1 MKNKL
6 LFERLWEHGRTLRRV
21 GLVLVMCLT
30 LCIPN
35 AWADTE
41 LVNINL
47 SSWSTQSVSA
57 SDSVSGYYFK
67 SASNITNGSGWVKSG
82 NASKTQ
88 NYIGIPLS
96 GINGSVTITVT
107 HQSSRPTMGYEL
119 VTGNSAYNANYSH
132 SNSMSTTRIGT
143 NGTTTT
149 ITINNLSGSYGHLI
163 LGATGNAT
171 NGTFYISRIVVTTP
185 AAASTKR
192 IYMKAG
198 AWNSDNPYFYAHS
211 WGSSN
216 SDVLMTLAGCET
228 DVFYADIPSGN
239 TSVLFTRQSTN
250 SGIKYKNETGN
261 WNQSA
266 DITISTNNK
275 FTFSAWDNG
284 SGYSTFTGGTY
295 SAPTYTISFN
305 GNGSTSGSTSSHT
318 GIACNGSQT
327 LRANGFTRTG
337 WTFTGWN
344 TDKYGK
350 GTAYA
355 AGATVS
361 AITSN
366 ITLYAQWEKEI
377 YLKMGSGWADANA
390 WFAIYYYDSGA
401 DSNNGWVKMNLAESC
416 SDPAVYKATVPGNG
430 YNTIIFVRKNPADMT
445 LPSWSN
451 KWNQTTNQSLPTSN
465 NQFTITGGSGDSYT
479 GSWGTYSAPTY
490 TISYAANSGSGS
502 MSSQTGIAC
511 GTDKATTANAFT
523 RDGYSFTGWKA
534 NVDVKVGGSTKTA
547 GTLLADK
554 VTIQDISSNITL
566 TAQWEEAATCSGD
579 PTALVSGTLYQ
590 VSDMASACLGEITS
604 TGQYFYGLSSN
615 GKFYINGTTN
625 SNNASTGTVEI
636 KTASNTIDKVNF
648 TGIAWFK
655 GAGTN
660 TCRSIKFVVPSAGT
674 LTIYGKTSS
683 SKGNV
688 VIKTESSGNTTVIA
702 NSVNA
707 YASGSTTVSA
717 GTYYVLSDGESAAI
731 VGLKFVEE
739 SCSATQPG
747 TIGKGTLS
755 ACTLRLTAGGSPA
768 ANNTWYWQS
777 SADGT
782 DKSES
787 GATKDVTSTG
797 TYYIRSYCTTGSGCW
812 SEAQTVT
819 VSASDLTPA
828 APTALAAASHTA
840 KGVTLTVTDAA
851 NTNDYEFYVNT
862 SSSAPSA
869 GTSASYTSTSKSVTI
884 TDKYAGTTFY
894 AWARAKCGS
903 NKSAWTALTGS
914 TFTTSTVSAA
924 YHLTNVSKTS
934 GAESGIGGSTFSAV
948 FSANTD
954 YSIPTPVVTIGGNAA
969 TSGTD
974 YTWTEG
980 TGALTIAKEKITG
993 NIDITLNSVP
1003 SAPSSAT
1010 ISGAY
1015 HYFPGE
1021 SISLTVTPSGNN
1033 GPTTYQ
1039 WYKGGKADGNRIT
1052 GATSATYTKN
1062 SCAFA
1067 DAGSYYCKVTCN
1079 ATSIWAESGNSYD
1092 VKILKLYVKGS
1103 KNGEDYG
1110 NVDFVKVN
1118 STTATAS
1125 IALGSGWTYGFNI
1138 ADGCGHY
1145 YGNTG
1150 TMTESNH
1157 SGWTMDVLNG
1167 EDCGLTT
1174 TNAAT
1179 YTFTINY
1186 SNLAAIVVT
1195 DVTYP
1200 SANQAAG
1207 KVIYFDN
1214 NSSNWENLHYRIG
1227 KTNHTQATSMTK
1239 VPGTA
1244 NLYKVTTTAYDNFAG
1259 WQIGNAAGDNGSG
1272 KSIYNTKNAPA
1283 ITASTAYEGGA
1294 VTADAVTVT
1303 PGVDHST
1310 GTSSDNDNCEFYSK
1324 TITSGMKTDNVAISP
1339 YSNGTITVNYT
1350 NTSGS
1355 TATLT
1360 SGNADLAH
1368 SVILTSITAVADEGY
1383 NASAITINGGAYS
1396 ANYVVTGNTTI
1407 AASFTLKTYTISYNK
1422 GTNGTGSKASETKT
1436 HGVNFTLPGSTFTYD
1451 GHAQDGWSTS
1461 DGGALAYALSG
1472 SYTTNAAQEFFP
1484 HWKCNTPTITD
1495 NGDNTV
1501 SITVPSGTTVRYT
1514 TDGTD
1519 PSSSTGTVYSSPF
1532 SIVADCTV
1540 KAIAYQSGCTDSE
1553 VVSEDCT
1560 YSGGGGDCHKYFYY
1574 ATLSAPSPAPTK
1586 NEGSFFSSVPT
1597 GSGGSLSES
1606 WVIDGV
1612 TYTTSNRFSNNS
1624 NIGTFTVQSGKVATM
1639 YVMFQGSGSYTMTI
1653 KKGGS
1658 NYKTGIDA
1666 GSGIKKYTEEDMGPG
1681 TYAVTTSGNVG
1692 LLLLIVD
1699 VCDDGPD
1706 VTAPTLSSS
1715 VPANSATDIAAS
1727 GNIVLTF
1734 SENVSIVDASKFTL
1748 TGGAGTLNTA
1758 GATVSGAAVTIPYS
1772 GLANS
1777 TVYTFSTAA
1786 GAVQDGSGN
1795 ANAALSNIVFTT
1807 VAPAPAG
1814 GDCDMY
1820 VWFADPTTDNGGAAN
1835 TDKFTTYPTAS
1846 TSNMTGSFTIDEVTY
1861 SITKRRQVG
1870 SGSTI
1875 AAFTVPANHTGIYYA
1890 IIGSTGTGTRTIYL
1904 KQGETTIQTMTDAV
1918 AGSSSTGSNVTIE
1931 NIAPGS
1937 YTITAN
1943 NGTNVGFMGLKL
1955 CDVEACSAPTITVQP
1970 TNSADKTL
1978 GETVSFSL
1986 TATGADSYQ
1995 WYRCNSSGDE
2005 MVVLS
2010 GETASSLSFIAAI
2023 TGTAYYRCRALKD
2036 CGMSVLS
2043 NVVSVS
2049 VTPIEFTIHYT
2060 AGVAS
2065 GTTYTTETFTA
2076 SKEVNDAVETYIAES
2091 SLSKYTFTGVTFPA
2105 GANGQMSNQISM
2117 PAEYDANKYVSFT
2130 FDVASNYQIQ
2140 LTNID
2145 LQVRSSANTAENQN
2159 FKIVVSDAYGH
2170 LYTKES
2176 LSVADQSDKVQIGGD
2191 IDDATHFVGT
2201 VTVKLYGWTS
2211 DDKAYRINKDIY
2223 ITGEVSSLP
2232 APTAS
2237 WTARPASAT
2246 VGDGGKTYTL
2256 TTDGTNT
2263 VAWSI
2268 TDQSGATDAALS
2280 PTSGLTTTLDDYSAA
2295 GSLYVQASVTGD
2307 GIHYLSTPA
2316 TLLRQRVVIS
2326 ADCEET
2332 TLISATLSSCT
2343 GTGDVTGTPGG
2354 TSAVAF
2360 ESCESLDGG
2369 YKMGKDGSYMRL
2381 ALTSGNFAAN
2391 DEVKITITKASDL
2404 GDGALH
2410 IYKYASSAWTELGSV
2425 VAAGAGT
2432 YTYRLTESN
2441 VSTPFN
2447 TIGLYRTGK
2456 NQNPYVKALSVV
2468 RNSCSASKPSSVTVT
2483 ASPAGPYAI
2492 GATPTLTVTATNA
2505 DTYQWYSNTNN
2516 TASDGFL
2523 LVGETA
2529 TTYSPSTA
2537 IAGTTYYYC
2546 VATNASG
2553 STVSNIITVTV
2564 NSAKTAPTVSWTD
2577 TYETPNYGGGGY
2589 AVKATVSTAEWDGT
2603 LTTDMLTASD
2613 GVTLTGVSVSGKV
2626 ITATYGVT
2634 ETARSP
2640 LSFSLTLPETTN
2652 YTALAANKEITFD
2665 RCGEGEVI
2673 ATTETKLPVKSSY
2686 TTASNPTYRWETAG
2700 VGWLT
2705 LVTGSSTL
2713 SSTSDSYSGFS
2724 YRSNSGKSSITF
2736 YSELDAVSAVRIYI
2750 KGGGSTTLS
2759 KVQKGTTLGKY
2770 TQLAPSTDY
2779 DYSYSNGSS
2788 SIESREQGYIEI
2800 TFKTALSANTFVE
2813 ITLNRNTE
2821 YYGVGLI
2828 TGNSEV
2834 GNITTAISWAAP
2846 APDATVN
2853 KTTTDANFRYEAVK
2867 ASDAASQATLGTI
2880 SYKSSVPAV
2889 ATVSATGVV
2898 DVLSEGTTTITAT
2911 LAGSGCYKKA
2921 TKSYTLNVA
2930 AATCTDLAGTIAAS
2944 GTDIT
2949 IDGNTVTKADACAA
2963 VTLTVSGHTG
2973 EDAGATYQWYKDG
2986 ESLGGSFQTKSISV
3000 TDNGDYTVEVT
3011 NTGGVHCTMPATNTI
3026 TITGNAISITKIVD
3040 EWYVKNGRR
3049 TPDIALATIEG
3060 TTSWKVND
3068 GSADI
3073 WVVSDGVASTTTGFG
3088 ECQFE
3093 LRDGIVYLKGTQDD
3107 GSAPSG
3113 LAAGDVTLTITAVR
3127 DCSGASPNVS
3137 ITIHKQAATVTPS
3150 IAFIVDGT
3158 KGDPVNNVATAKTSS
3173 RPIWVYLST
3182 YFDLTGCNAYWTNNE
3197 KLIRQYYSQFDAI
3210 VITDDPS
3217 TDTKPSS
3224 GLKYVNALG
3233 TMVDVRPILTMEAY
3247 VGKYG
3252 ASSNWHIGGTPSSP
3266 NPRQYELKLQCKDHD
3281 IFSDLT
3287 PSANFRSEEIDGET
3301 YYYVTM
3307 VDNSVTPY
3315 VGLAD
3320 DAETET
3326 YPALQ
3331 GFSAASI
3338 KGTGMLGIGTISDGT
3353 LQGGVERQ
3361 DEPTARMMILGIQH
3375 QAMAALTS
3383 EGKQV
3388 IKNAINYLLKTD
3400 MEEVDDCSNYFIGT
3414 TDHEWNKASNW
3425 SSGKVPDA
3433 STKARILV
3441 PVTIST
3447 KVHVAQV
3454 DIAVDGKS
3462 IHYDSGNTNC
3472 SGSVTIASTGALIVE
3487 GQVRRTTNGRL
3498 FTEDELQ
3505 PTTPADLTIQTSSS
3519 AQGALIFDNS
3529 DGETQ
3534 ATVVVHSSANK
3545 AGSTRNWQYLTSPLQ
3560 ETPVTEF
3567 FYGVGTYTYKHSEA
3581 DGGWVRYNL
3590 GTTFHAF
3597 DAIGL
3602 TQEAAKDFVFYGP
3615 LAPTGEWN
3623 LSLTHTHS
3631 GNNLFGNSWTAPI
3644 DLKALVRN
3652 TDFDGNIDLDLAIY
3666 NTGVDQKN
3674 GSGEFVQ
3681 AANADNTPGTWHH
3694 VPLLLATLDGGGWT
3708 GMTVIP
3714 AYQAFQL
3721 KATAAATLTIDYD
3734 KCVRGSES
3742 KNYTE
3747 PLRAPRRRSAGRADS
3762 DIEALRLA
3770 VSDAKGVAYIYLLEG
3785 EQFTEGYDNGWEL
3798 SYTANSKY
3806 GKLYAI
3812 SPEQGDMMAL
3822 ARPSLE
3828 GTMVGFQPGESSEY
3842 TITFNETDGYYY
3854 LNDLKMEQSTLIQ
3867 AGESYTFSVEEGESA
3882 NRFLISSVPFN
3893 KPGIVTGVTNPNAEA
3908 PKAQKVIYNDKLY
3921 IIRGGKVFSA
3931 DGQLVK

>member
-1 MKNKL
+1 MKNFNF
-6 LFERLWEHGRTLRRV
+6 FEKLWEHSRTLRRV
-21 GLVLVMCLT
+21 GLVLVMCIIT
-30 LCIPN
+30 IIQT
-35 AWADTE
+35 WA
-41 LVNINL
+41 VN
-47 SSWSTQSVSA
+47 SA
-57 SDSVSGYYFK
+57 FTPGEILYVNGYSG
-67 SASNITNGSGWVKSG
+67 G
-82 NASKTQ
+82 NA
-88 NYIGIPLS
+88 
-96 GINGSVTITVT
+96 
-107 HQSSRPTMGYEL
+107 
-119 VTGNSAYNANYSH
+119 
-132 SNSMSTTRIGT
+132 
-143 NGTTTT
+143 
-149 ITINNLSGSYGHLI
+149 
-163 LGATGNAT
+163 
-171 NGTFYISRIVVTTP
+171 
-185 AAASTKR
+185 
-192 IYMKAG
+192 
-198 AWNSDNPYFYAHS
+198 
-211 WGSSN
+211 WGSSACVKAEFSKNGSNAKEVDTHWMFDKDGGKLFYIIVPADRSDYSKLRLHRYASNCSTNWNFNGDIQQSNRSSDAYNTLYSDGTGDAN
-216 SDVLMTLAGCET
+216 SGWKSPGETYKFDLYGSTNGWASAIGTMEHVGNGKFFYGFTFTAAATSYNFKLCDSWSIWWGASSDGNDVTLSGLTVGKEYYIYATMDLATSLNYNNGSNPRSSLQVKALEVHEPGVYESASGYNKSLKTYSGYDYEIYRYSKNSSNWYIFAGESLTTNTSDKHCLLEIPASS
-228 DVFYADIPSGN
+228 DYAAKTLGWILHRGGVSGN
-239 TSVLFTRQSTN
+239 TSSASSTA
-250 SGIKYKNETGN
+250 GE
-261 WNQSA
+261 
-266 DITISTNNK
+266 
-275 FTFSAWDNG
+275 FSAVGSSQAMKCYQNPGTYGQGYTLFVKGYDKFHLWAQDKDVSKSYIIKVYVNG
-284 SGYSTFTGGTY
+284 SDVTDNSAASLTIREYALDPSETSLIQIQCLGT
-295 SAPTYTISFN
+295 
-305 GNGSTSGSTSSHT
+305 TSS
-318 GIACNGSQT
+318 
-327 LRANGFTRTG
+327 
-337 WTFTGWN
+337 N
-344 TDKYGK
+344 TDILYGFSLRIP
-350 GTAYA
+350 
-355 AGATVS
+355 GA
-361 AITSN
+361 
-366 ITLYAQWEKEI
+366 E
-377 YLKMGSGWADANA
+377 
-390 WFAIYYYDSGA
+390 
-401 DSNNGWVKMNLAESC
+401 
-416 SDPAVYKATVPGNG
+416 
-430 YNTIIFVRKNPADMT
+430 
-445 LPSWSN
+445 
-451 KWNQTTNQSLPTSN
+451 
-465 NQFTITGGSGDSYT
+465 
-479 GSWGTYSAPTY
+479 
-490 TISYAANSGSGS
+490 
-502 MSSQTGIAC
+502 
-511 GTDKATTANAFT
+511 
-523 RDGYSFTGWKA
+523 
-534 NVDVKVGGSTKTA
+534 
-547 GTLLADK
+547 
-554 VTIQDISSNITL
+554 
-566 TAQWEEAATCSGD
+566 
-579 PTALVSGTLYQ
+579 
-590 VSDMASACLGEITS
+590 
-604 TGQYFYGLSSN
+604 
-615 GKFYINGTTN
+615 
-625 SNNASTGTVEI
+625 
-636 KTASNTIDKVNF
+636 
-648 TGIAWFK
+648 
-655 GAGTN
+655 
-660 TCRSIKFVVPSAGT
+660 
-674 LTIYGKTSS
+674 
-683 SKGNV
+683 
-688 VIKTESSGNTTVIA
+688 
-702 NSVNA
+702 
-707 YASGSTTVSA
+707 
-717 GTYYVLSDGESAAI
+717 
-731 VGLKFVEE
+731 
-739 SCSATQPG
+739 CSATQPG
-747 TIGKGTLS
+747 ALSKGTLS
-755 ACTLRLTAGGSPA
+755 GCSRTITASGSA
-768 ANNTWYWQS
+768 ATNNTWYWQS
-777 SADGT
+777 SASGT
-782 DKSES
+782 DKSDAYSS
-787 GATKDVTSTG
+787 GKAITETG
-797 TYYIRSYCTTGSGCW
+797 TYYLRSFCSDGAGCW
-812 SEAQTVT
+812 SDAVQVT
-819 VSASDLTPA
+819 ITAADMTPA
-828 APTALAAASHTA
+828 APTALAKSSVTA

-903 NKSAWTALTGS
+903 NKSAWTALGDGG

-934 GAESGIGGSTFSAV
+934 GAESGIGGSTFTAV

-954 YSIPTPVVTIGGNAA
+954 YSMPTPVVTIGGNAA

-980 TGALTIAKEKITG
+980 TGTLTIAKEKITG
-993 NIDITLNSVP
+993 NIDITLNSADA
-1003 SAPSSAT
+1003 APSSAV
-1010 ISGAY
+1010 ISGTY
-1015 HYFPGE
+1015 HYFPGDN
-1021 SISLTVTPSGNN
+1021 ISLTCTPTGNN

-1039 WYKGGKADGNRIT
+1039 WYKGGKADGNAID

-1079 ATSIWAESGNSYD
+1079 ETSIWANTNSYENYD
-1092 VKILKLYVKGS
+1092 VKILRLYVNGS
-1103 KNGEDYG
+1103 KSGEPYG
-1110 NVDFVKVN
+1110 NVDFTKVDG
-1118 STTATAS
+1118 TTATAS

-1145 YGNTG
+1145 YGNAG
-1150 TMTESNH
+1150 TMQENNCTN
-1157 SGWTMDVLNG
+1157 WTTNVNG
-1167 EDCGLTT
+1167 TDCGLTT

-1179 YTFTINY
+1179 YIFTINY
-1186 SNLAAIVVT
+1186 SSLEAIVT
-1195 DVTYP
+1195 SVTYP
-1200 SANQAAG
+1200 VGNQAAD

-1214 NSSNWENLHYRIG
+1214 NDRAWTNVYYRIG
-1227 KTNHTQATSMTK
+1227 KSTHSQASAMTK
-1239 VPGTA
+1239 VYGTA
-1244 NLYKVTTTAYDNFAG
+1244 NLYQFTTTEYNGFSG
-1259 WQIGNAAGDNGSG
+1259 WHIANATGDVGNG
-1272 KSIYNTKNAPA
+1272 KSIYKTVDGTP
-1283 ITASTAYEGGA
+1283 ITEATAHEGGA
-1294 VTADAVTVT
+1294 VTESAITVT
-1303 PGVDHST
+1303 PTTSKGYGADKGV
-1310 GTSSDNDNCEFYSK
+1310 NDNCEFFNY
-1324 TITSGMKTDNVAISP
+1324 TITTGMKTDRVTITEP
-1339 YSNGTITVNYT
+1339 SNGTITVNYT
-1350 NTSGS
+1350 NTSNVAS
-1355 TATLT
+1355 TLT
-1360 SGNADLAH
+1360 SGYADLAH
-1368 SVILTSITAVADEGY
+1368 TVILTSITAVADEGY
-1383 NASAITINGGAYS
+1383 DASAITINGGAYS
-1396 ANYVVTGNTTI
+1396 ANYVVTGATTI
-1407 AASFTLKTYTISYNK
+1407 AASFTPHVYTITLNK
-1422 GTNGTGSKASETKT
+1422 GEHGSANQSATVAYLAGELTSITHVTPNTGYTLTGYYDGETKVLNANGTFAGANVTGYITDSKWTRTSDATLTAKWTAKTTTITINANTANHGSSTPGNVTATFGSALPSFTAASGASGWNLTGYFTAPTSGTKVINADGTLVRNTTYATDESTPKWKYETATLTLYPQYEEEADACYEFTPATSGSAPSKGDVINGTGS
-1436 HGVNFTLPGSTFTYD
+1436 
-1451 GHAQDGWSTS
+1451 
-1461 DGGALAYALSG
+1461 GGTMVAG
-1472 SYTTNAAQEFFP
+1472 TGQSYTANGLKFESSGDYRYVTVTLDNNLKEGSVIAVTMWMDGTSENRGLNLQTSAGTQKAQWKFTADSENHQFSYTVEAGDGLINTNVFRLARINNVYL
-1484 HWKCNTPTITD
+1484 KTV
-1495 NGDNTV
+1495 TV
-1501 SITVPSGTTVRYT
+1501 SNCGDAVCTTPATAFANGAYTV
-1514 TDGTD
+1514 
-1519 PSSSTGTVYSSPF
+1519 
-1532 SIVADCTV
+1532 
-1540 KAIAYQSGCTDSE
+1540 
-1553 VVSEDCT
+1553 
-1560 YSGGGGDCHKYFYY
+1560 
-1574 ATLSAPSPAPTK
+1574 
-1586 NEGSFFSSVPT
+1586 
-1597 GSGGSLSES
+1597 GGSALDLSTL
-1606 WVIDGV
+1606 I
-1612 TYTTSNRFSNNS
+1612 
-1624 NIGTFTVQSGKVATM
+1624 SGK
-1639 YVMFQGSGSYTMTI
+1639 QGSGAITYTVKNANGTGAAI
-1653 KKGGS
+1653 DGS
-1658 NYKTGIDA
+1658 NFTATSA
-1666 GSGIKKYTEEDMGPG
+1666 GTA
-1681 TYAVTTSGNVG
+1681 T
-1692 LLLLIVD
+1692 
-1699 VCDDGPD
+1699 
-1706 VTAPTLSSS
+1706 VTATQ
-1715 VPANSATDIAAS
+1715 AADATYCEK
-1727 GNIVLTF
+1727 VM
-1734 SENVSIVDASKFTL
+1734 DATI
-1748 TGGAGTLNTA
+1748 
-1758 GATVSGAAVTIPYS
+1758 TVSA
-1772 GLANS
+1772 
-1777 TVYTFSTAA
+1777 
-1786 GAVQDGSGN
+1786 
-1795 ANAALSNIVFTT
+1795 
-1807 VAPAPAG
+1807 APAG

-1861 SITKRRQVG
+1861 SVTKRRQVG

-1943 NGTNVGFMGLKL
+1943 NGTNVGFMGVKL

-2010 GETASSLSFIAAI
+2010 GETASSLSFTAAI

-2060 AGVAS
+2060 AGVES

-2159 FKIVVSDAYGH
+2159 FKIVISDAYGH

-2211 DDKAYRINKDIY
+2211 DGKAYRINKDIY
-2223 ITGEVSSLP
+2223 LTGTVSSLP

-2237 WTARPASAT
+2237 WTACPASAT
-2246 VGDGGKTYTL
+2246 VGDVGGKTYTL

-2268 TDQSGATDAALS
+2268 TDQSGATGATLS

-2343 GTGDVTGTPGG
+2343 GTGDVTGTPSG

-2468 RNSCSASKPSSVTVT
+2468 RNSCSESKPHSVSVT
-2483 ASPAGPYAI
+2483 ASPTGPYAI

-2523 LVGETA
+2523 LVGETE

-2564 NSAKTAPTVSWTD
+2564 NSAKTAPTVSWAD

-2589 AVKATVSTAEWDGT
+2589 AVKATVSTGAWDGT

-2652 YTALAANKEITFD
+2652 YTALAANKEISFE
-2665 RCGEGEVI
+2665 RCGEGAVI
-2673 ATTETKLPVKSSY
+2673 ETTEHQLPVKSSY

-2724 YRSNSGKSSITF
+2724 YRSSSGKSSITF

-2813 ITLNRNTE
+2813 ITLSRNTE

-2834 GNITTAISWAAP
+2834 GNITTALSWATNP
-2846 APDATVN
+2846 GTTVE
-2853 KTTTDANFRYEAVK
+2853 KTTTDANFRYEAEK

-2898 DVLSEGTTTITAT
+2898 DILSVGATTITAT
-2911 LAGSGCYKKA
+2911 LASSGCYKKA
-2921 TKSYTLNVA
+2921 TLSYNLVVA
-2930 AATCTDLAGTIAAS
+2930 AATCTDEAGTIAAS
-2944 GTDIT
+2944 GSGIT

-3011 NTGGVHCTMPATNTI
+3011 NAGGEHCTMPATNTI

-3088 ECQFE
+3088 GCQFE

-3400 MEEVDDCSNYFIGT
+3400 MEEVDDCSNYFIGGT
-3414 TDHEWNKASNW
+3414 VGHEQEWHTASNW
-3425 SSGKVPDA
+3425 SSTKVPDA

-3454 DIAVDGKS
+3454 DIAVGGRS
-3462 IHYDSGNTNC
+3462 IRYNSGNTDC
-3472 SGSVTIASTGALIVE
+3472 SGSVTIAPTGALIVD

-3498 FTEDELQ
+3498 YTEDELQ
-3505 PTTPADLTIQTSSS
+3505 PTTPADLTIRTNPS

-3529 DGETQ
+3529 EGETQ

-3545 AGSTRNWQYLTSPLQ
+3545 DEGTRNWQYLTSPLQ

-3623 LSLTHTHS
+3623 LSLTHAHS

-3652 TDFDGNIDLDLAIY
+3652 TDFDSNIDKDLAIY
-3666 NTGVDQKN
+3666 NTGADKKN
-3674 GSGEFVQ
+3674 GSGEFDQ
-3681 AANADNTPGTWHH
+3681 ATNADNTPGTWHH
-3694 VPLLLATLDGGGWT
+3694 VPLLLATFDGGGWT

-3721 KATAAATLTIDYD
+3721 KASASATLTIDYD

-3770 VSDAKGVAYIYLLEG
+3770 VSDAKGIAYIYLLEG
-3785 EQFTEGYDNGWEL
+3785 EQFSEEYDNGWEL
-3798 SYTANSKY
+3798 EYKPNSKY

>member
-1 MKNKL
+1 MKTLKQLESFMWDYLPKVHGENFSDEKDFEKDLMTKL
-6 LFERLWEHGRTLRRV
+6 QKDGFDVESQL
-21 GLVLVMCLT
+21 
-30 LCIPN
+30 
-35 AWADTE
+35 
-41 LVNINL
+41 
-47 SSWSTQSVSA
+47 STQSLNDDEKVKLFTAEGAIVPDLVVKVEEGFIPIELKFDNTPTLYKKDEEKICRYVKNFSDVPEAWAIFLDKHNHEDYDEGWTSIANSA
-57 SDSVSGYYFK
+57 YRYKWRFK
-67 SASNITNGSGWVKSG
+67 ANSTSG
-82 NASKTQ
+82 NLKLADVWNERRKNAGQGPKKTSSPLKSLLLLFALMIGIGNAWGATVSEGTYNWVNQTISAKNEFYKIDNGIYQYRLNGYSKNSNLGIQLPSGTGDGTGFVFHLESTQ
-88 NYIGIPLS
+88 KVYIGIVKKSVKREVTNNLYIKTITEANFSAIEAGSNSSTTVTLTLGGSATLS
-96 GINGSVTITVT
+96 GNYTFAAISSAKTEGATVY
-107 HQSSRPTMGYEL
+107 MGEL
-119 VTGNSAYNANYSH
+119 PAGYYYAYGNSSNNEGNLYSITFGTQTLFLVPNDKTNDNAKFAIYYW
-132 SNSMSTTRIGT
+132 M
-143 NGTTTT
+143 
-149 ITINNLSGSYGHLI
+149 
-163 LGATGNAT
+163 GATGYERQGWSDYMTVSPCNSSTYRADIPKGYT
-171 NGTFYISRIVVTTP
+171 NVIFVRLDPSGGRNWNSKWNKTGDLTFDGTKDLFTWANGSWDDVTTTWS
-185 AAASTKR
+185 ASTK
-192 IYMKAG
+192 
-198 AWNSDNPYFYAHS
+198 
-211 WGSSN
+211 
-216 SDVLMTLAGCET
+216 
-228 DVFYADIPSGN
+228 
-239 TSVLFTRQSTN
+239 
-250 SGIKYKNETGN
+250 
-261 WNQSA
+261 
-266 DITISTNNK
+266 
-275 FTFSAWDNG
+275 
-284 SGYSTFTGGTY
+284 
-295 SAPTYTISFN
+295 YTISFAAN
-305 GNGSTSGSTSSHT
+305 GGTGSMSNVSS
-318 GIACNGSQT
+318 IACGRSVKLAANAYEKSGYVFAGWKT
-327 LRANGFTRTG
+327 NVAVTANGE
-337 WTFTGWN
+337 
-344 TDKYGK
+344 
-350 GTAYA
+350 AVA
-355 AGATVS
+355 ANGIVADEAT
-361 AITSN
+361 ISN
-366 ITLYAQWEKEI
+366 IT
-377 YLKMGSGWADANA
+377 
-390 WFAIYYYDSGA
+390 
-401 DSNNGWVKMNLAESC
+401 
-416 SDPAVYKATVPGNG
+416 
-430 YNTIIFVRKNPADMT
+430 
-445 LPSWSN
+445 
-451 KWNQTTNQSLPTSN
+451 
-465 NQFTITGGSGDSYT
+465 
-479 GSWGTYSAPTY
+479 
-490 TISYAANSGSGS
+490 
-502 MSSQTGIAC
+502 
-511 GTDKATTANAFT
+511 
-523 RDGYSFTGWKA
+523 
-534 NVDVKVGGSTKTA
+534 
-547 GTLLADK
+547 
-554 VTIQDISSNITL
+554 SNITL
-566 TAQWEEAATCSGD
+566 TAQWNAD
-579 PTALVSGTLYQ
+579 V
-590 VSDMASACLGEITS
+590 ACT
-604 TGQYFYGLSSN
+604 
-615 GKFYINGTTN
+615 
-625 SNNASTGTVEI
+625 
-636 KTASNTIDKVNF
+636 
-648 TGIAWFK
+648 
-655 GAGTN
+655 
-660 TCRSIKFVVPSAGT
+660 
-674 LTIYGKTSS
+674 
-683 SKGNV
+683 
-688 VIKTESSGNTTVIA
+688 
-702 NSVNA
+702 
-707 YASGSTTVSA
+707 
-717 GTYYVLSDGESAAI
+717 
-731 VGLKFVEE
+731 
-739 SCSATQPG
+739 ATQPG
-747 TIGKGTLS
+747 SISKSLS
-755 ACTLRLTAGGSPA
+755 ACTLTLTASGDPA
-768 ANNTWYWQS
+768 SNNTWYWQS
-777 SADGT
+777 AADGT
-782 DKSES
+782 ATNLGT
-787 GATKDVTSTG
+787 GATKTVTTTG
-797 TYYIRSYCTTGSGCW
+797 TWYIRSYCSDGSGCW

-828 APTALAAASHTA
+828 APTALAKSSVTA

-924 YHLTNVSKTS
+924 YHLANVSKTS
-934 GAESGIGGSTFSAV
+934 GAESGIGGSTFTAV

-954 YSIPTPVVTIGGNAA
+954 YSMPTPVVTIGGNAA

-980 TGALTIAKEKITG
+980 TGTLTIAKEKITG

-1003 SAPSSAT
+1003 SAPSSAV
-1010 ISGAY
+1010 ISGTY

-1021 SISLTVTPSGNN
+1021 NISLTVTPSGNN

-1039 WYKGGKADGNRIT
+1039 WYKGGKADGNAID
-1052 GATSATYTKN
+1052 GATSATFTKN
-1062 SCAFA
+1062 ICAFE

-1079 ATSIWAESGNSYD
+1079 ATSIWANTNSSENYD
-1092 VKILKLYVKGS
+1092 VKILRLYVNGS
-1103 KNGEDYG
+1103 RNGDAYG
-1110 NVDFVKVN
+1110 NVDFVKVDG
-1118 STTATAS
+1118 TTATAS
-1125 IALGSGWTYGFNI
+1125 IALGAGWTYGFSV
-1138 ADGCGHY
+1138 ADGCGTPR
-1145 YGNTG
+1145 GNSG
-1150 TMTESNH
+1150 TMTENNCT
-1157 SGWTMDVLNG
+1157 GWTMNSTSG
-1167 EDCGLTT
+1167 QCAITT

-1179 YTFTINY
+1179 YIFTVNY
-1186 SNLAAIVVT
+1186 SNLSAPVVS
-1195 DVTYP
+1195 VTYP
-1200 SANQAAG
+1200 VGNQAEG

-1214 NSSNWENLHYRIG
+1214 NVLKWTGSSIYYRIG
-1227 KTNHTQATSMTK
+1227 HSSHSQASQLSL
-1239 VPGTA
+1239 VSGTA
-1244 NLYKVTTTAYDNFAG
+1244 NLYKMTTTEYNGFSG
-1259 WQIGNAAGDNGSG
+1259 WHIANATGDVGSG
-1272 KSIYNTKNAPA
+1272 KSIYKTVDGTP
-1283 ITASTAYEGGA
+1283 ITEATAHEGGA
-1294 VTADAVTVT
+1294 VTESAITVT
-1303 PGVDHST
+1303 PTTSKGYGADEGV
-1310 GTSSDNDNCEFYSK
+1310 NDNCEFFNY

-1355 TATLT
+1355 AATLT

-1383 NASAITINGGAYS
+1383 DASAITINGNAYA

-1436 HGVNFTLPGSTFTYD
+1436 HGVNFTLPGSTFTYG

-1484 HWKCNTPTITD
+1484 HWKCNTPEISCSSNTIT
-1495 NGDNTV
+1495 
-1501 SITVPSGTTVRYT
+1501 ITVPTGATVYYTTT
-1514 TDGTD
+1514 TDGSTPAD
-1519 PSSSTGTVYSSPF
+1519 PTSSSTAYNPSSKPTI
-1532 SIVADCTV
+1532 SADTKI
-1540 KAIAYQSGCTDSE
+1540 KAIAIQSGCTNSAIA
-1553 VVSEDCT
+1553 SASLT
-1560 YSGGGGDCHKYFYY
+1560 YV
-1574 ATLSAPSPAPTK
+1574 APGPSYTAPT
-1586 NEGSFFSSVPT
+1586 SALDISAQTSVT
-1597 GSGGSLSES
+1597 AAALITAHNATQTHYLSTNT
-1606 WVIDGV
+1606 D
-1612 TYTTSNRFSNNS
+1612 T
-1624 NIGTFTVQSGKVATM
+1624 
-1639 YVMFQGSGSYTMTI
+1639 
-1653 KKGGS
+1653 
-1658 NYKTGIDA
+1658 
-1666 GSGIKKYTEEDMGPG
+1666 
-1681 TYAVTTSGNVG
+1681 
-1692 LLLLIVD
+1692 LLLIPSDIYYNIGNGKKNTWATANGEPSPTSADWSRPDGSVSFKGRTWWKSSAN
-1699 VCDDGPD
+1699 VNTLQVRSNRTLNIRVKGCKTVSVLNAAVNSTKYFIMEAYEYDDGYKSSDPD
-1706 VTAPTLSSS
+1706 VNASNTSTSVTETSLSLDSSKEYVIVLRASTTDNVMVYEIKFIAPATPCTVAPTVSATTKGTTTSSTQVVNCAGISSLGTGTCTITSYGFVYGTSANPTLS
-1715 VPANSATDIAAS
+1715 NSHVEVGTSYTVTGTAFAET
-1727 GNIVLTF
+1727 
-1734 SENVSIVDASKFTL
+1734 TL
-1748 TGGAGTLNTA
+1748 TGLTPSTTYYVRAYATNGAGTGYGDA
-1758 GATVSGAAVTIPYS
+1758 VS
-1772 GLANS
+1772 
-1777 TVYTFSTAA
+1777 
-1786 GAVQDGSGN
+1786 
-1795 ANAALSNIVFTT
+1795 FTT
-1807 VAPAPAG
+1807 SAAPVGAP
-1814 GDCDMY
+1814 
-1820 VWFADPTTDNGGAAN
+1820 V
-1835 TDKFTTYPTAS
+1835 
-1846 TSNMTGSFTIDEVTY
+1846 
-1861 SITKRRQVG
+1861 
-1870 SGSTI
+1870 
-1875 AAFTVPANHTGIYYA
+1875 
-1890 IIGSTGTGTRTIYL
+1890 
-1904 KQGETTIQTMTDAV
+1904 
-1918 AGSSSTGSNVTIE
+1918 
-1931 NIAPGS
+1931 
-1937 YTITAN
+1937 
-1943 NGTNVGFMGLKL
+1943 
-1955 CDVEACSAPTITVQP
+1955 ITVQP
-1970 TNSADKTL
+1970 TLSEVAL
-1978 GETVSFSL
+1978 GETASFSL
-1986 TATGADSYQ
+1986 TATGATSYQ
-1995 WYRCNSSGDE
+1995 WYNCDSEGENKTEASGASATTDNYSYTTTATGTTYYICKVSNASGD
-2005 MVVLS
+2005 
-2010 GETASSLSFIAAI
+2010 TW
-2023 TGTAYYRCRALKD
+2023 
-2036 CGMSVLS
+2036 S
-2043 NVVSVS
+2043 NVVGSI
-2049 VTPIEFTIHYT
+2049 VTPVSFTIHYE
-2060 AGVAS
+2060 AGSTKDVV
-2065 GTTYTTETFTA
+2065 YTNETFTQT
-2076 SKEVNDAVETYIAES
+2076 KEVNAEVEDYIG
-2091 SLSKYTFTGVTFPA
+2091 SLTKYAFTGVNISGKGKSGT
-2105 GANGQMSNQISM
+2105 MSMMIDVVG
-2117 PAEYDANKYVSFT
+2117 DAVTDTVGKRVSFS
-2130 FDVASNYQIQ
+2130 FVIANNYQ
-2140 LTNID
+2140 L
-2145 LQVRSSANTAENQN
+2145 
-2159 FKIVVSDAYGH
+2159 
-2170 LYTKES
+2170 
-2176 LSVADQSDKVQIGGD
+2176 D
-2191 IDDATHFVGT
+2191 IDDIDFQVQAVTKDDESFQVVMTDQIGTTIVGT
-2201 VTVKLYGWTS
+2201 LANPANGTLTKISFPSAQLAKNLVGKVNVVLYGWCASSETA
-2211 DDKAYRINKDIY
+2211 KYRIAKDIY
-2223 ITGEVSSLP
+2223 ITGTVSSLP

-2237 WTARPASAT
+2237 WIARPASAT

-2268 TDQSGATDAALS
+2268 TDQSGATGATLS

-2326 ADCEET
+2326 GDCEEA

-2343 GTGDVTGTPGG
+2343 GTGAVSGTPGG
-2354 TSAVAF
+2354 TSTVAF
-2360 ESCESLDGG
+2360 ESCVSMDGG
-2369 YKMGKDGSYMRL
+2369 YKMGKNGSYMRL
-2381 ALTSGNFAAN
+2381 ALTSGNFFAAN
-2391 DEVKITITKASDL
+2391 DEVKITITNASNV

-2410 IYKYASSAWTELGSV
+2410 IYKYASETWTELGSV
-2425 VAAGAGT
+2425 AAAGAGT

-2447 TIGLYRTGK
+2447 TIGLYRTES

-2564 NSAKTAPTVSWTD
+2564 NSAKTTPVVSWTGTD
-2577 TYETPNYGGGGY
+2577 EEPNYGGGGY
-2589 AVKATVSTAEWDGT
+2589 TVTATVSTGAWDGT

-2613 GVTLTGVSVSGKV
+2613 GVTLSGVSVSGKV

-2652 YTALAANKEITFD
+2652 YTALAANKEITFT
-2665 RCGEGEVI
+2665 RCGEGAVI
-2673 ATTETKLPVKSSY
+2673 ETTETKLPVKSSY
-2686 TTASNPTYRWETAG
+2686 TTASNPTYRWETDG

-2724 YRSNSGKSSITF
+2724 YRSSSGKSSITF

-2759 KVQKGTTLGKY
+2759 KVQKGTTFGKY

-2788 SIESREQGYIEI
+2788 SIESREQAYIEI

-2813 ITLNRNTE
+2813 ITLSRNTE

-2834 GNITTAISWAAP
+2834 GNITTALSWATNP
-2846 APDATVN
+2846 GTTVN
-2853 KTTTDANFRYEAVK
+2853 KYTTDANFRYEAVK
-2867 ASDAASQATLGTI
+2867 ASDVASQATLGTI

-2898 DVLSEGTTTITAT
+2898 DILSEGTTTITAT

-2921 TKSYTLNVA
+2921 TLSYNLVVA
-2930 AATCTDLAGTIAAS
+2930 AATCTDVAGTITAS
-2944 GTDIT
+2944 GSGIT

-2973 EDAGATYQWYKDG
+2973 ENDGATYQWYKDG

-3011 NTGGVHCTMPATNTI
+3011 NAGDGHCTMPATNTI

-3060 TTSWKVND
+3060 TTSYTVND
-3068 GSADI
+3068 GISDI
-3073 WVVSDGVASTTTGFG
+3073 TTFAGCG
-3088 ECQFE
+3088 FE
-3093 LRDGIVYLKGTQDD
+3093 LRDGILYLKGTQDD

-3113 LAAGDVTLTITAVR
+3113 LAAGDVTLTITAVSACG
-3127 DCSGASPNVS
+3127 DDPTAT
-3137 ITIHKQAATVTPS
+3137 ITIHKQVKTAKRS

-3158 KGDPVNNVATAKTSS
+3158 KGDPVNSVATTKTSS
-3173 RPIWVYLST
+3173 RPIWIYLSEF
-3182 YFDLTGCNAYWTNNE
+3182 FDLTGCNAYWTNNE

-3217 TDTKPSS
+3217 TDEKPKS

-3315 VGLAD
+3315 AGLAD

-3338 KGTGMLGIGTISDGT
+3338 KGTGLLGIGTISDGT

-3400 MEEVDDCSNYFIGT
+3400 MEEVDDCSNYFIGGT
-3414 TDHEWNKASNW
+3414 VGHEQEWHTASNW
-3425 SSGKVPDA
+3425 SSTKVPDA
-3433 STKARILV
+3433 STKARIMA

-3447 KVHVAQV
+3447 TVHVAQV
-3454 DIAVDGKS
+3454 DIAVDGRS
-3462 IHYDSGNTNC
+3462 IHYNSGNTNC

-3498 FTEDELQ
+3498 FTEDELE
-3505 PTTPADLTIQTSSS
+3505 PTTPADLTIQTSPS

-3529 DGETQ
+3529 EGETQ
-3534 ATVVVHSSANK
+3534 ATVVVRSKANK
-3545 AGSTRNWQYLTSPLQ
+3545 DEGTRNWQYLTSPLQ

-3581 DGGWVRYNL
+3581 EGGWVRYNL

-3623 LSLTHTHS
+3623 LSLTHARS

-3666 NTGVDQKN
+3666 NTGADKKN
-3674 GSGEFVQ
+3674 GSGEFDQ
-3681 AANADNTPGTWHH
+3681 ATNADNTPGTWHH
-3694 VPLLLATLDGGGWT
+3694 VPLRLATLDGGGWE

-3721 KATAAATLTIDYD
+3721 KATASATLTIDYD

-3747 PLRAPRRRSAGRADS
+3747 PLRAPGHRAAGKSNS

-3770 VSDAKGVAYIYLLEG
+3770 VSDAKGIAYIYLLEG
-3785 EQFTEGYDNGWEL
+3785 EQFSEEYDNGWEL
-3798 SYTANSKY
+3798 EYKPNSKY